1 MFCRPGGE
9 GMIENRPSPSV
20 DKPCQNCMI
29 LGMNAGLEYPDG
41 ADANTNTKMWLHH
54 MVMFNI
60 GKGANDA
67 TCTVFGA
74 PHLIVGSL
82 PMSSERIF
90 SSDNERTT
98 TFFNPPVCS
107 NSTLQGEV

>member
-1 MFCRPGGE
+1 MLQPFIQPKV
-9 GMIENRPSPSV
+9 M
-20 DKPCQNCMI
+20 
-29 LGMNAGLEYPDG
+29 
-41 ADANTNTKMWLHH
+41 ANQRQK

-90 SSDNERTT
+90 SSGNERTT
-98 TFFNPPVCS
+98 TFFNPPVRIDHFD
-107 NSTLQGEV
+107 STTRQIC